1 MGEIVNQS
9 ANKNLRRGN
18 PAWGK
23 KAEGNG
29 KSGNPKGHPGKNYS
43 ITLLVKAEIDK
54 IPANEKQGRT
64 WRQLLALAWLTGAM
78 RNPVLFK
85 ELLDRLEGKVVQP
98 IGGENGQPIKA
109 EVNITVS
116 SENSKTLTQEILKG
130 KGTG

>member
-1 MGEIVNQS
+1 
-9 ANKNLRRGN
+9 
-18 PAWGK
+18 
-23 KAEGNG
+23 
-29 KSGNPKGHPGKNYS
+29 
-43 ITLLVKAEIDK
+43 
-54 IPANEKQGRT
+54 
-64 WRQLLALAWLTGAM
+64 M